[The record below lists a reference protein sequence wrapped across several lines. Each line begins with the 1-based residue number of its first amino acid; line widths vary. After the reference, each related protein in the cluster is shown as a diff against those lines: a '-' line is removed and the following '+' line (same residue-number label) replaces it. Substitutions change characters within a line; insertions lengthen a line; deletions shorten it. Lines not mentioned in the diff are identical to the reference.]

1 MMDPWCRWMERRRRR
16 RRRRGKEKKKKK
28 KACAREGRLI
38 GWKGQTGICERVE
51 DCYSTTI
58 LDNLYG
64 FEKHL
69 KKTSL

>member
-1 MMDPWCRWMERRRRR
+1 MVQVDGEKKKKKKKKRERE
-16 RRRRGKEKKKKK
+16 KKKKKK